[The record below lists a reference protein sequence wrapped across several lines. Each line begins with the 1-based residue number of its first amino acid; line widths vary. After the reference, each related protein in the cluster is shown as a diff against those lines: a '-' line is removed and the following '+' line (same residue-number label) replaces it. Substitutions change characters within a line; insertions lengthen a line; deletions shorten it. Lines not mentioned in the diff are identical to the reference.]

1 MCNHCTIILQNG
13 DMSPRMWRCPET
25 GKINCFSQIRDI
37 AYSYSSF
44 LNKTQEE
51 CLQIAFDL
59 LKYKQEEKLKESHS
73 PYYCE
78 DYFAKDLAA
87 HFHQLVMDMKN
98 SKRKE
103 EFEKEKEELVFPKDN
118 LQKFQPNPVIVI
130 FYIFVVCFIIS
141 IATLVGYVVSSIT
154 K

>member
-25 GKINCFSQIRDI
+25 GKINCFSQIREI
-37 AYSYSSF
+37 AYSYSTF

-59 LKYKQEEKLKESHS
+59 LKHKQEESHF

-78 DYFAKDLAA
+78 EYFASDLAS
-87 HFHQLVMDMKN
+87 HFCELVVDMKN
-98 SKRKE
+98 SKENKSS
-103 EFEKEKEELVFPKDN
+103 KNPKEELVFPKDN

-130 FYIFVVCFIIS
+130 FYIFVVCFIVS
-141 IATLVGYVVSSIT
+141 IATLVGYVVSSLT

>member
-1 MCNHCTIILQNG
+1 MCNHCTIILQNE

-25 GKINCFSQIRDI
+25 GQIKCFSQIRNI
-37 AYSYSSF
+37 ADSYSTF

-59 LKYKQEEKLKESHS
+59 LKHKQEEKLKESGS
-73 PYYCE
+73 VYYCE
-78 DYFAKDLAA
+78 DYFAKDLTA
-87 HFHQLVMDMKN
+87 HFHQLVVEMKN
-98 SKRKE
+98 SKENQSSKNP
-103 EFEKEKEELVFPKDN
+103 KEELVFSKDN
-118 LQKFQPNPVIVI
+118 SQKLQPNPVIVI